1 MADIRIAERQN
12 IMTKFNSL
20 VTISANILEAQKLAD
35 TFNSKIETTK
45 SKLDGQKDNQEK
57 HFIDR
62 TIWAVIGTYTD
73 KGQNEVF
80 WNDFSD
86 KTSEGTR
93 KVTSAFK
100 NRFVK
105 ANPDCSCTVTSPESL
120 AGTYKLMVETFKNLD
135 LDTMKAIKEYNKPEY
150 VLSDIA
156 VNLANDI
163 VKKSVSV
170 DGFLSVDQEE
180 KFLEDVLKMFEKH
193 EKKNK

>member
-1 MADIRIAERQN
+1 
-12 IMTKFNSL
+12 MTKFNSI
-20 VTISANILEAQKLAD
+20 VSISAKILESQKLAD
-35 TFNSKIETTK
+35 SFNSKIETTK
-45 SKLDGQKDNQEK
+45 SKLDGQKDGQEK

-80 WNDFSD
+80 WNDFAEQ
-86 KTSEGTR
+86 TSEGTR

-120 AGTYKLMVETFKNLD
+120 AGTYKLMVETFKNLE

-156 VNLANDI
+156 KDLVDNFT
-163 VKKSVSV
+163 KKSISI
-170 DGFLSVDQEE
+170 DGFLSKDMLE
-180 KFLEDVLKMFEKH
+180 KFVEDITKTCIKY